1 MRLARKKIIDK
12 LGVGNSVRLRKLSDG
27 EFLIFAKREISKL
40 FAEGVTEKSP
50 EKFGDIMEIINNV
63 CDVINID
70 FYECMK
76 ARSDKRFSEGVYI
89 PVVFSEEF
97 SSDLREGPEN

>member
-1 MRLARKKIIDK
+1 MMVGDSVKISKI
-12 LGVGNSVRLRKLSDG
+12 SEG
-27 EFLIFAKREISKL
+27 EFLVFAKREISKL

-50 EKFGDIMEIINNV
+50 EKFGDIIEVINNV
-63 CDVINID
+63 CDIINID

-76 ARSDKRFSEGVYI
+76 IRSNKRFKEGIYV

-97 SSDLREGPEN
+97 SSDSKEGPES